1 MSKAYASNLTSD
13 QWELLEPL
21 IPAAKPGGRPR
32 EVEIWNILNILY
44 LYPKAAVGVL
54 YRVISQ
60 HGKQSTPT
68 FATGA
73 STGHG

>member
-32 EVEIWNILNILY
+32 EVEHPQRHTLPFIRRLPL
-44 LYPKAAVGVL
+44 A
-54 YRVISQ
+54 
-60 HGKQSTPT
+60 
-68 FATGA
+68 FFTG
-73 STGHG
+73 

>member
-21 IPAAKPGGRPR
+21 IPAAKPVGLAKSKFGTSSTP
-32 EVEIWNILNILY
+32 Y
-44 LYPKAAVGVL
+44 FTFYPKAAVGVL
-54 YRVISQ
+54 YRVISSMANSL
-60 HGKQSTPT
+60 HLLSHC
-68 FATGA
+68 A